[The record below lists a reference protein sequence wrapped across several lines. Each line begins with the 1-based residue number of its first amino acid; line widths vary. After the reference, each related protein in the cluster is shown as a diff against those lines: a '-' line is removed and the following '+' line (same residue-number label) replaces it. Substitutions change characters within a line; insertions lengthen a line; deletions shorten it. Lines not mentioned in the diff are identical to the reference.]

1 MLVVTAVIQH
11 LDTID
16 AIGATNRFAKAAEAT
31 AEAARTQANAATEA
45 NTVARELNV
54 IARRP
59 WIPPNLVV
67 SAIMFAEN
75 NQADIILDFK
85 LKNYGLTPATNVEPL
100 ITHDADWLFRQHP
113 FDPMEYAKIQQKF
126 CSFNRKVSVTG
137 NTVFPGQEVPYHID
151 VIITADEIKKFA
163 ARTEDGEHLE
173 VIPTIIGCVNYK
185 FATANDIGQSGFVYR
200 GHE

>member
-1 MLVVTAVIQH
+1 MQLVLLIASPRLLKLRPKL
-11 LDTID
+11 LD
-16 AIGATNRFAKAAEAT
+16 
-31 AEAARTQANAATEA
+31 QANAATEA

-85 LKNYGLTPATNVEPL
+85 LKNYGLTSATNVEPL

-137 NTVFPGQEVPYHID
+137 NTVSLVKKSHI
-151 VIITADEIKKFA
+151 ILT
-163 ARTEDGEHLE
+163 
-173 VIPTIIGCVNYK
+173 
-185 FATANDIGQSGFVYR
+185 SS
-200 GHE
+200 